1 MRRFR
6 RMRSL
11 QEFAAVHSPIRDYVE
26 FDQHLNY
33 RERFKESRAAAL
45 RECKQLAAPS
55 QSTPKN

>member
-1 MRRFR
+1 
-6 RMRSL
+6 MRSL